1 MAKRRCICIDVY
13 ESEKYLDLSYK
24 AQVLYTHYVLRCDD
38 EGVVINPRSI
48 MRLCGACTENLQEL
62 IDEGFL
68 LSVKDVFV
76 VKHWYVHNRIQP
88 SKKTDSLYRNELSQ
102 LCVNERKEYE
112 FIEG

>member
-13 ESEKYLDLSYK
+13 ESEKYLDLSLS
-24 AQVLYTHYVLRCDD
+24 AQVLYTHYVLHCDD

-48 MRLCGACTENLQEL
+48 MRLCGVSQETLQEL

-68 LSVKDVFV
+68 LSVQDVFV
-76 VKHWYVHNRIQP
+76 IKHWYVHNRIQP
-88 SKKTDSLYRNELSQ
+88 SKKTDSLYQKELHR
-102 LCVNERKEYE
+102 LFVNERKEYE